1 MAAEDGKKISHHL
14 KQLINREKIRN
25 HYCRIKQCEGRFRTG
40 GVDKVMAE
48 TDAGLQLVFEKLEI
62 ETAIKDAN
70 KKKLQ
75 QANNTPFR
83 TEPLQSLLGEQ
94 MDYENGK
101 RY

>member
-25 HYCRIKQCEGRFRTG
+25 HYRRIKRCEGRFRIG

-48 TDAGLQLVFEKLEI
+48 TEEGLQRVFKMLEI
-62 ETAIKDAN
+62 EIAIKDAN

-75 QANNTPFR
+75 QANKHHLERNP
-83 TEPLQSLLGEQ
+83 
-94 MDYENGK
+94 YNH
-101 RY
+101 Y

>member
-1 MAAEDGKKISHHL
+1 
-14 KQLINREKIRN
+14 
-25 HYCRIKQCEGRFRTG
+25 
-40 GVDKVMAE
+40 MAE
-48 TDAGLQLVFEKLEI
+48 TEEGLQPVFEKLEI

-94 MDYENGK
+94 MDYEKWEKILKK
-101 RY
+101 RNKFAARR